1 MAERSPGVND
11 AIAGRSSQFFAH
23 PPAALILLQLFL
35 AGALG
40 CSTAKHDEF
49 QGYVEGEFVYV
60 GSPLG
65 GRLEELHV
73 HKGETIAANA
83 PLFSLEATQEEAAK
97 RQAEEELGAAQE
109 QLVDIS
115 KGKRAPEIEVVEAQ
129 LAQAQA
135 TEKQTSEDLKRD
147 EAQFAAGGIPEAQ
160 VKQSQAKHDIAAA
173 RVRELSGQIEVSRLP
188 ARGGQIKAQSSQVGA
203 LRAALAQAQW
213 RLDQKHVTAA
223 RAGLVLDTLF
233 REGEWVPAGSPVVRM
248 LPPQNVKIR
257 FFVPEKVAGGLQP
270 GRKVSVRCDGCKAEV
285 AGEISY
291 VSPEPEYTPPVIYS
305 NDTRDKL
312 VFMIEARPSIQDA
325 PNLHP
330 GQPVEVALP

>member
-1 MAERSPGVND
+1 MIRRSGV
-11 AIAGRSSQFFAH
+11 IAN
-23 PPAALILLQLFL
+23 PKVVLLLLL
-35 AGALG
+35 AGALAA
-40 CSTAKHDEF
+40 CAAEKRDEY

-60 GSPLG
+60 ASALG

-109 QLVDIS
+109 QLGDIS
-115 KGKRAPEIEVVEAQ
+115 EGKRAPEIEVVEAQ
-129 LAQAQA
+129 MAQAQA
-135 TEKQTSEDLKRD
+135 AEKQASEDLKRD

-160 VKQSQAKHDIAAA
+160 LKQSQAKHDIAAA

-188 ARGGQIKAQSSQVGA
+188 ARGGQIKAQSSQVA
-203 LRAALAQAQW
+203 AQRAALAQAQW
-213 RLDQKHVTAA
+213 RLDQKHITAA

-233 REGEWVPAGSPVVRM
+233 REGEWVPPGSPVVRM
-248 LPPQNVKIR
+248 LPPQNIKIR
-257 FFVPEKVAGGLQP
+257 FFVPEKIAGGLQP

-305 NDTRDKL
+305 NDTRDKM